1 MRLVFAISFVLLC
14 RCGKSFGSDFLAG
27 FLARRAS
34 AVYYPKLLPKTKT
47 RLTEERRRKV
57 VDVGA
62 ERGE

>member
-34 AVYYPKLLPKTKT
+34 
-47 RLTEERRRKV
+47 EGGQERPGGR
-57 VDVGA
+57 
-62 ERGE
+62 